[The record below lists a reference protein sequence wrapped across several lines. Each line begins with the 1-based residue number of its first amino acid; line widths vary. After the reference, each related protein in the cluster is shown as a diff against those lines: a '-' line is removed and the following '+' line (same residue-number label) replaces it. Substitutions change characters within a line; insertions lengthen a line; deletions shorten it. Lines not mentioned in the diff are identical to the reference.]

1 MEPDSCLT
9 TSVPVAPVRTTL
21 DEAHHL
27 VDLIAVETVGVQV
40 PALSDALA
48 QAGVRAW
55 GRGAALVGVG
65 RAEMTG
71 DLPAPVR
78 VAVNRAVSEVQ
89 MPVRIVARIAQ
100 GGAGQIERAS
110 GVARC

>member
-9 TSVPVAPVRTTL
+9 TSVPVGPVRTTL
-21 DEAHHL
+21 DEAHHPG
-27 VDLIAVETVGVQV
+27 DLTAVETVVVLV
-40 PALSDALA
+40 PAPSEALA

-55 GRGAALVGVG
+55 GQGAALVGVG

-71 DLPAPVR
+71 DLPVRVR
-78 VAVNRAVSEVQ
+78 VAVTGAVSEVQ
-89 MPVRIVARIAQ
+89 MPVRIVARIVE

>member
-9 TSVPVAPVRTTL
+9 TSVPVGPVRTTL

-27 VDLIAVETVGVQV
+27 GDLTAVETVVVQV
-40 PALSDALA
+40 PAPSDAPA

-55 GRGAALVGVG
+55 GQVAALVGVG
-65 RAEMTG
+65 RAEMSG
-71 DLPAPVR
+71 DLPVRVR
-78 VAVNRAVSEVQ
+78 VAVSEVR
-89 MPVRIVARIAQ
+89 MPARIVARIVQA
-100 GGAGQIERAS
+100 GAAQIERVS

>member
-9 TSVPVAPVRTTL
+9 TSVPVAPVMTTL
-21 DEAHHL
+21 DQAHHL
-27 VDLIAVETVGVQV
+27 VDLIAVETVVVQV
-40 PALSDALA
+40 PAMSDALA

-71 DLPAPVR
+71 
-78 VAVNRAVSEVQ
+78 AVSEVQ
-89 MPVRIVARIAQ
+89 MPMRTVARIAQ